1 MYKEAMR
8 PAWVEINLSNL
19 DHNIKQ
25 IIGKVGSADKII
37 GVVKADAY
45 GHGMVKVAEVLR
57 ANGIKA
63 FATATLAEAV
73 RLREHGA
80 REQIIVLGLVP
91 NMYADIAAEYDLT
104 VVCCDSENARA
115 FSDAA
120 AAAHSQSAVQNGDPQ
135 NACSAKVN
143 PVSALIALDTGMG
156 RIGYLADDPETAITD
171 IKKMLALP
179 NFRIMGLFSHMSTA
193 DEADKTFSR
202 EQERK
207 YNDFAAALKHAGIDI
222 PLRTFANSASITELS
237 SVNFDMVRPGII
249 MYGCYPSNEVD
260 KTLIDLKPVM
270 SVKANIVHLKS
281 VPAGFSVSYGRSFI
295 TERPSKIATVELG
308 YSDGYPRPYSKHAKV
323 IVNGTLAP
331 IAGNICMDQCMIDV
345 TDVPDAK
352 LGDEVIIMGSDGKL
366 TISADDI
373 ASATGNISYEI
384 LCAFGQRLPKVYL

>member
-25 IIGKVGSADKII
+25 IIGNVGSADKII

-91 NMYADIAAEYDLT
+91 DMYADIAAEYDLT

-120 AAAHSQSAVQNGDPQ
+120 AAAHKD
-135 NACSAKVN
+135 K

-207 YNDFAAALKHAGIDI
+207 YNDFTAALKYTGIDI

-295 TERPSKIATVELG
+295 TERPSKIATIELG

-323 IVNGTLAP
+323 IVNGTLAVHDRCHRCP
-331 IAGNICMDQCMIDV
+331 GCEARRRGHHN
-345 TDVPDAK
+345 
-352 LGDEVIIMGSDGKL
+352 
-366 TISADDI
+366 
-373 ASATGNISYEI
+373 
-384 LCAFGQRLPKVYL
+384 GQ

>member
-91 NMYADIAAEYDLT
+91 DMYADIAAEYDLT

-120 AAAHSQSAVQNGDPQ
+120 AAAHKD
-135 NACSAKVN
+135 N

-193 DEADKTFSR
+193 DEADKTFSH

-207 YNDFAAALKHAGIDI
+207 YNDFTAALKNAGIEI

-295 TERPSKIATVELG
+295 TERPSKIATIELG
-308 YSDGYPRPYSKHAKV
+308 YSDGYPRPCSKHAQV

-345 TDVPDAK
+345 TDVPDVK
-352 LGDEVIIMGSDGKL
+352 LGNEVIVMGSDGKL

-373 ASATGNISYEI
+373 ASATGTISYEI